1 MINLKK
7 KIELSN
13 ILEKIEIDGHSLENI
28 KLLDNLHSQPK
39 SHVLGITGPPG
50 AGKSSLI
57 DKLITIIR
65 KKKKTVGVIAI
76 DPSSSKS
83 GGALLGDRTRFQL
96 DPNDGGVYVRSMA
109 AKDYLGGVSE
119 LTYPTMTVMR
129 SKFDFL
135 IIETVGV
142 GQSETSIK
150 DIVDTVILCVQPGSG
165 DTIQFMK
172 SGIFEIPDLVVVTKC
187 DMEELSNQTFSD
199 LSGSSSYFKNK
210 NEWDIKII
218 LTSSH
223 KNIGLDSLVKDI
235 ENRWKWLV
243 KEDRLNKNRHCQDIE
258 WMKNSII
265 REFGLVGF
273 KKGFEKISYKKNP
286 FSELARISKVLKINS

>member
-1 MINLKK
+1 MISLKK

-13 ILEKIEIDGHSLENI
+13 ILEKIEVEGDSLENI
-28 KLLDNLHSQPK
+28 KLLDNFHSKPK

-109 AKDYLGGVSE
+109 AKNYLGGVSE

-172 SGIFEIPDLVVVTKC
+172 SGIFEIPDIVVVTKC
-187 DMEELSNQTFSD
+187 DMQKLSNQTFSD

-223 KNIGLDSLVKDI
+223 KNIGLNSLEKDI
-235 ENRWKWLV
+235 ENRWKWLI
-243 KEDRLNKNRHCQDIE
+243 KENRLNKNRYSQDIE

-265 REFGLVGF
+265 REFGLAGF
-273 KKGFEKISYKKNP
+273 KKGFEKINYKKNP
-286 FSELARISKVLKINS
+286 FSELVRIYKDIKN

>member
-1 MINLKK
+1 MNNFKK
-7 KIELSN
+7 KIELSK
-13 ILEKIEIDGHSLENI
+13 ILEKIEVDGNSPGNI
-28 KLLDNLHSQPK
+28 KLLDKFHSKPK

-50 AGKSSLI
+50 VGKSSLI
-57 DKLITIIR
+57 DKLISIIR
-65 KKKKTVGVIAI
+65 EKKKTVGVVAI

-172 SGIFEIPDLVVVTKC
+172 SGIFEIPDLVVITKC
-187 DMEELSNQTFSD
+187 DMEKLSNQTFSD
-199 LSGSSSYFKNK
+199 LSGSSSYFKDK
-210 NEWDIKII
+210 NAWDIKII

-223 KNIGLDSLVKDI
+223 KNIGFNSLIKEI
-235 ENRWKWLV
+235 ENRWRWLI
-243 KEDRLNKNRHCQDIE
+243 KENVLNINRSSQDLQ

-265 REFGLVGF
+265 REFGMMGLEKGL
-273 KKGFEKISYKKNP
+273 KKINYKKNP
-286 FSELARISKVLKINS
+286 FLELSRIFKILNS

>member
-83 GGALLGDRTRFQL
+83 GGALLGDR
-96 DPNDGGVYVRSMA
+96 
-109 AKDYLGGVSE
+109 
-119 LTYPTMTVMR
+119 
-129 SKFDFL
+129 
-135 IIETVGV
+135 
-142 GQSETSIK
+142 
-150 DIVDTVILCVQPGSG
+150 
-165 DTIQFMK
+165 
-172 SGIFEIPDLVVVTKC
+172 
-187 DMEELSNQTFSD
+187 
-199 LSGSSSYFKNK
+199 
-210 NEWDIKII
+210 KI
-218 LTSSH
+218 T
-223 KNIGLDSLVKDI
+223 
-235 ENRWKWLV
+235 
-243 KEDRLNKNRHCQDIE
+243 
-258 WMKNSII
+258 
-265 REFGLVGF
+265 
-273 KKGFEKISYKKNP
+273 
-286 FSELARISKVLKINS
+286 LAI

>member
-1 MINLKK
+1 MNNLKK
-7 KIELSN
+7 KIELSKM
-13 ILEKIEIDGHSLENI
+13 IEKIEVDGKSPENI
-28 KLLDNLHSQPK
+28 KLLDKFHSKPK

-50 AGKSSLI
+50 VGKSSLI
-57 DKLITIIR
+57 DKLISIIR
-65 KKKKTVGVIAI
+65 EKKKTVGVVAI

-187 DMEELSNQTFSD
+187 DMEKLSNQTFSD
-199 LSGSSSYFKNK
+199 LSGSSSYFKDK
-210 NEWDIKII
+210 NAWDIKII

-223 KNIGLDSLVKDI
+223 KNIGIDSLIKEI
-235 ENRWKWLV
+235 ENRWRWLI
-243 KEDRLNKNRHCQDIE
+243 KENVLNINRSSQDVQWIKNC
-258 WMKNSII
+258 II
-265 REFGLVGF
+265 REFGMMGLEKGF
-273 KKGFEKISYKKNP
+273 KKINYKKNP
-286 FSELARISKVLKINS
+286 FLELSRIFKILKS

>member
-13 ILEKIEIDGHSLENI
+13 ILEKIEIDGNSLENI
-28 KLLDNLHSQPK
+28 KLLDNFHSKPR

-57 DKLITIIR
+57 DKLITIFR

-96 DPNDGGVYVRSMA
+96 NPNDGGVYVRSMA

-119 LTYPTMTVMR
+119 LTYPSMTVMR

-172 SGIFEIPDLVVVTKC
+172 SGIFEIPDLIVVTKC
-187 DMEELSNQTFSD
+187 DMEKLSNQTFSD

-223 KNIGLDSLVKDI
+223 KNIGLNSLDKDI
-235 ENRWKWLV
+235 EYRWKWLN
-243 KEDRLNKNRHCQDIE
+243 KENRLNKNRYLQDIE
-258 WMKNSII
+258 WMKSSII
-265 REFGLVGF
+265 REFGLTGLKRGF
-273 KKGFEKISYKKNP
+273 KEINYKKNP
-286 FSELARISKVLKINS
+286 FSELANISKVLKN

>member
-1 MINLKK
+1 MNNFKK
-7 KIELSN
+7 KIELSKM
-13 ILEKIEIDGHSLENI
+13 LEKIEVDGESPENI
-28 KLLDNLHSQPK
+28 KLLDKFHSKPK

-57 DKLITIIR
+57 DKLISIIR
-65 KKKKTVGVIAI
+65 EKKKTVGVVAI

-119 LTYPTMTVMR
+119 LTYPTMIVMR

-187 DMEELSNQTFSD
+187 DMEKLSNQTFSD
-199 LSGSSSYFKNK
+199 LSGSSSYFKDK
-210 NEWDIKII
+210 NAWDIKII

-223 KNIGLDSLVKDI
+223 KNIGLDSLIKEI
-235 ENRWKWLV
+235 ENRWRWLI
-243 KEDRLNKNRHCQDIE
+243 KENVLNINRSSQDIQ
-258 WMKNSII
+258 WIKNCII
-265 REFGLVGF
+265 REFGMMGLEKGF
-273 KKGFEKISYKKNP
+273 KKINYKKNP
-286 FSELARISKVLKINS
+286 FLELSRIFKILKS

>member
-1 MINLKK
+1 MNNFKK
-7 KIELSN
+7 KIELSKM
-13 ILEKIEIDGHSLENI
+13 LEKIEVDGESPENI
-28 KLLDNLHSQPK
+28 KLLDKFHSKPK

-50 AGKSSLI
+50 VGKSSLI
-57 DKLITIIR
+57 DKLISIIR
-65 KKKKTVGVIAI
+65 EKKKTVGVVAI

-119 LTYPTMTVMR
+119 LTYPTMIVMR

-187 DMEELSNQTFSD
+187 DMEKLSNQTFSD
-199 LSGSSSYFKNK
+199 LSGSSSYFKDK
-210 NEWDIKII
+210 NAWDIKII

-223 KNIGLDSLVKDI
+223 KNIGLDSLIKEI
-235 ENRWKWLV
+235 ENRWRWLI
-243 KEDRLNKNRHCQDIE
+243 KENVININRSSQDIQ
-258 WMKNSII
+258 WMKNCII
-265 REFGLVGF
+265 REFGMMGLEKGF
-273 KKGFEKISYKKNP
+273 KKINYKKNP
-286 FSELARISKVLKINS
+286 FLELSRIFKILKS

>member
-1 MINLKK
+1 MNNFKK
-7 KIELSN
+7 KIELSKM
-13 ILEKIEIDGHSLENI
+13 LEKIEVDGESPENI
-28 KLLDNLHSQPK
+28 KLLDKFHSKPK

-50 AGKSSLI
+50 VGKSSLI
-57 DKLITIIR
+57 DKLISIIR
-65 KKKKTVGVIAI
+65 EKKKTVGVVAI

-83 GGALLGDRTRFQL
+83 GGVLLGDRTRFQL

-150 DIVDTVILCVQPGSG
+150 DIVDTVVLCVQPGSG

-187 DMEELSNQTFSD
+187 DMEKLSNQTFSD
-199 LSGSSSYFKNK
+199 LSGSSSYFKDK
-210 NEWDIKII
+210 NAWDIKII

-223 KNIGLDSLVKDI
+223 KNIGLDSLIKEID
-235 ENRWKWLV
+235 NRWRWLI
-243 KEDRLNKNRHCQDIE
+243 KENVLNINRSSQDIQ
-258 WMKNSII
+258 WMKNCII
-265 REFGLVGF
+265 REFGMMGLEKGF
-273 KKGFEKISYKKNP
+273 KKINYKKNP
-286 FSELARISKVLKINS
+286 FLELSRIFKILKS

>member
-13 ILEKIEIDGHSLENI
+13 ILEKIEVDGHSLENI
-28 KLLDNLHSQPK
+28 ELLDNLHSKPK

-57 DKLITIIR
+57 DKLIAIIR
-65 KKKKTVGVIAI
+65 QKKKTVGVIAI

-172 SGIFEIPDLVVVTKC
+172 SGIFEIPDLIVVTKC
-187 DMEELSNQTFSD
+187 DMEKLSNQTFSD
-199 LSGSSSYFKNK
+199 LSGSSSYFKDK
-210 NEWDIKII
+210 NAWDIKII

-223 KNIGLDSLVKDI
+223 KNIGFNSLIKEI
-235 ENRWKWLV
+235 ENRWRWLI
-243 KEDRLNKNRHCQDIE
+243 KENVLNINRSSQDLQ

-265 REFGLVGF
+265 REFGMMGLEKGL
-273 KKGFEKISYKKNP
+273 KKINYKKNP
-286 FSELARISKVLKINS
+286 FLELSRIFKILKN

>member
-1 MINLKK
+1 MNNFKK
-7 KIELSN
+7 KIELSKM
-13 ILEKIEIDGHSLENI
+13 LEKIEVDGESSENI
-28 KLLDNLHSQPK
+28 KLLDEFHSKPK

-50 AGKSSLI
+50 VGKSSLI
-57 DKLITIIR
+57 DKLISIIR
-65 KKKKTVGVIAI
+65 EKKKTVGVVAI

-119 LTYPTMTVMR
+119 LTYPTMIVMR

-187 DMEELSNQTFSD
+187 DMEKLSNQTFSD
-199 LSGSSSYFKNK
+199 LSGSSSYFKDK
-210 NEWDIKII
+210 NAWDIKII

-223 KNIGLDSLVKDI
+223 KNIGLDSLIKEI
-235 ENRWKWLV
+235 ENRWRWLI
-243 KEDRLNKNRHCQDIE
+243 KENVLNINRSSQDIQ
-258 WMKNSII
+258 WMKNCII
-265 REFGLVGF
+265 REFGMMGLEKGF
-273 KKGFEKISYKKNP
+273 KKINYKKNP
-286 FSELARISKVLKINS
+286 FLELSRIFKILKS

>member
-1 MINLKK
+1 MNCFPKK
-7 KIELSN
+7 CKKDLVKLHKMSK
-13 ILEKIEIDGHSLENI
+13 EKLV
-28 KLLDNLHSQPK
+28 P
-39 SHVLGITGPPG
+39 VLGITGTGG

-57 DKLITIIR
+57 DKLISIIR
-65 KKKKTVGVIAI
+65 EKKKTVGVVAI

-150 DIVDTVILCVQPGSG
+150 DLVDTVILCVQPGSG

-172 SGIFEIPDLVVVTKC
+172 SGIFEIPDLVVITKC
-187 DMEELSNQTFSD
+187 DMEKLSNQTFSD
-199 LSGSSSYFKNK
+199 LSGSSSYFKDK
-210 NEWDIKII
+210 NAWDIKII

-223 KNIGLDSLVKDI
+223 KNIGFNSLIKEI
-235 ENRWKWLV
+235 ENRWRWLI
-243 KEDRLNKNRHCQDIE
+243 KENVLNINRLSQDFQ

-265 REFGLVGF
+265 REFGMMGLEKGL
-273 KKGFEKISYKKNP
+273 KKINYKKNP
-286 FSELARISKVLKINS
+286 FLELSRIFKILKN

>member
-1 MINLKK
+1 MNNFKK
-7 KIELSN
+7 KIELSKM
-13 ILEKIEIDGHSLENI
+13 LEKIEVDGESPENI
-28 KLLDNLHSQPK
+28 KLLDKFHSKPK

-50 AGKSSLI
+50 VGKSSLI
-57 DKLITIIR
+57 DKLISIIR
-65 KKKKTVGVIAI
+65 EKKKTVGVVAV
-76 DPSSSKS
+76 DPSSTKS

-119 LTYPTMTVMR
+119 LTYPTMIVMR

-150 DIVDTVILCVQPGSG
+150 DIVDTVVLCVQPGSG

-187 DMEELSNQTFSD
+187 DMEKLSNQTFSD
-199 LSGSSSYFKNK
+199 LSGSSSYFKDK
-210 NEWDIKII
+210 NAWDIKII

-223 KNIGLDSLVKDI
+223 KNIGLDSLIKEID
-235 ENRWKWLV
+235 NRWRWLI
-243 KEDRLNKNRHCQDIE
+243 KENVLNINRSSQDIQ
-258 WMKNSII
+258 WMKNCII
-265 REFGLVGF
+265 REFGMMGLEKGF
-273 KKGFEKISYKKNP
+273 KKINYKKNP
-286 FSELARISKVLKINS
+286 FLELSRIFKILKS

>member
-1 MINLKK
+1 MISLKK

-13 ILEKIEIDGHSLENI
+13 ILEKIEVDGDSLENI
-28 KLLDNLHSQPK
+28 KLLDNFHSKPK

-109 AKDYLGGVSE
+109 AKNYLGGVSE

-172 SGIFEIPDLVVVTKC
+172 SGIFEIPDIVVVTKS
-187 DMEELSNQTFSD
+187 DIEKIANLTYSELNKSKN
-199 LSGSSSYFKNK
+199 YFKSTNDW
-210 NEWDIKII
+210 NIEIIK
-218 LTSSH
+218 TSVV
-223 KNIGLDSLVKDI
+223 KNIGIDLLFKEIDR
-235 ENRWKWLV
+235 RWLWL
-243 KEDRLNKNRHCQDIE
+243 KNNKKIQHQRIDQDIS
-258 WMKNSII
+258 WITKTIM
-265 REFGLVGF
+265 REFGTNGV
-273 KKGFEKISYKKNP
+273 KKIDKLLTYKEKP
-286 FSELARISKVLKINS
+286 FSSLQKLKKKL

>member
-1 MINLKK
+1 MISLKK

-13 ILEKIEIDGHSLENI
+13 ILEKIEIDGDSLENI
-28 KLLDNLHSQPK
+28 KLLDNFHSKPK

-109 AKDYLGGVSE
+109 AKNYLGGVSE

-172 SGIFEIPDLVVVTKC
+172 SGIFEIPDIVVVTKC
-187 DMEELSNQTFSD
+187 DMQKLSNQTFSD

-223 KNIGLDSLVKDI
+223 KNIGLDSLEKDI
-235 ENRWKWLV
+235 ENRWKWLI
-243 KEDRLNKNRHCQDIE
+243 KEDRLNKNRYLQDIE

-265 REFGLVGF
+265 REFGFAGL
-273 KKGFEKISYKKNP
+273 KKGFEKIKYKKNP
-286 FSELARISKVLKINS
+286 FSELSRISKVIKN

>member
-13 ILEKIEIDGHSLENI
+13 ILEKIEVDGDSLENI
-28 KLLDNLHSQPK
+28 KLLDKFHSKPR

-96 DPNDGGVYVRSMA
+96 NPNDGGVYVRSMA

-172 SGIFEIPDLVVVTKC
+172 SGIFEIPDLIVVTKC
-187 DMEELSNQTFSD
+187 DMEKLSNQTFSD

-210 NEWDIKII
+210 NEWDIKIT
-218 LTSSH
+218 LTSSY
-223 KNIGLDSLVKDI
+223 KNIGLNSLDKDI
-235 ENRWKWLV
+235 EYRWKWLN
-243 KEDRLNKNRHCQDIE
+243 KENRLNKNRYSQDVE
-258 WMKNSII
+258 WMKSSII
-265 REFGLVGF
+265 REFGLVGL
-273 KKGFEKISYKKNP
+273 KKGLKKINYKKNP
-286 FSELARISKVLKINS
+286 FAELARISKVLKN

>member
-1 MINLKK
+1 MNNLKK
-7 KIELSN
+7 KIELSKM
-13 ILEKIEIDGHSLENI
+13 LEKIEVDGKSPENI
-28 KLLDNLHSQPK
+28 KLLDKFHSKPK

-50 AGKSSLI
+50 VGKSSLI
-57 DKLITIIR
+57 DKLISIIR
-65 KKKKTVGVIAI
+65 EKKKTVGVVAI

-119 LTYPTMTVMR
+119 LTYPTMIVMR

-187 DMEELSNQTFSD
+187 DMEKLSNQTFSD
-199 LSGSSSYFKNK
+199 LSGSSSYFKDK
-210 NEWDIKII
+210 NAWDIKII

-223 KNIGLDSLVKDI
+223 KNIGLDLLIKEI
-235 ENRWKWLV
+235 ENRWKWLI
-243 KEDRLNKNRHCQDIE
+243 KENVLNINRSSQDIQ
-258 WMKNSII
+258 WMKNCII
-265 REFGLVGF
+265 REFGMMGLEKGF
-273 KKGFEKISYKKNP
+273 KKINYKKNP
-286 FSELARISKVLKINS
+286 FLELSRIFKILKS

>member
-13 ILEKIEIDGHSLENI
+13 ILEKIEVDGDSLESI
-28 KLLDNLHSQPK
+28 KLLDSFHSKPR

-65 KKKKTVGVIAI
+65 KKKRTVGVIAI

-172 SGIFEIPDLVVVTKC
+172 SGIFEIPDLIVVTKC
-187 DMEELSNQTFSD
+187 DMEKLSNQTFSD
-199 LSGSSSYFKNK
+199 LSGSSSYLKNK

-223 KNIGLDSLVKDI
+223 KNIGLSSLEKDI
-235 ENRWKWLV
+235 TDRWKWLI
-243 KEDRLNKNRHCQDIE
+243 KEDRLNKNRYLQDIE

-265 REFGLVGF
+265 REFGLAGF
-273 KKGFEKISYKKNP
+273 KKGFEKINYKKNP
-286 FSELARISKVLKINS
+286 FSELARISKVLKS